1 MLSSFLSLFLIYFYC
16 FTYSF
21 FFFNDTATTEIYTL
35 SLHDALP
42 IFVVNRE
49 VRRVADVPDV
59 LAEDPHARRVEGRD
73 QRRSDPDGRQQLLH
87 PPRHLARGL
96 VGERDG
102 EDVPRMHTAHAEE
115 PRDPVGDDARLAAA
129 GAREHEDRPVVRRDG
144 VALRRIQLGEKRVA
158 VQHQPIVP

>member
-1 MLSSFLSLFLIYFYC
+1 MH
-16 FTYSF
+16 
-21 FFFNDTATTEIYTL
+21 ARAG
-35 SLHDALP
+35 HDRRRCPRPVDHVQLAHALLDELEA
-42 IFVVNRE
+42 IVLVVNRE

-144 VALRRIQLGEKRVA
+144 VALRRIQLGEERVA